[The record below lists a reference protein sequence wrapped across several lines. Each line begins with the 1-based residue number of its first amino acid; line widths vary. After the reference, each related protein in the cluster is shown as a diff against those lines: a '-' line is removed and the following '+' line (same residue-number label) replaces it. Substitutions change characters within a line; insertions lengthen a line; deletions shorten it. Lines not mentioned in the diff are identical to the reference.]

1 MSLLKIA
8 IDKINSAKNSTEY
21 TDEELTNMIDCSYFI
36 INMLNDINGKT
47 VKTKNLIGK
56 DIELHISFDVKFR
69 HNYCYVEIDDHQ
81 TLIYLKEYFNEQ
93 IKLFLYHISD
103 TQQRICEVRVS
114 NNGFSTALLLN
125 YDWDIKIYKPDNQS
139 VTQNYVFLF

>member
-21 TDEELTNMIDCSYFI
+21 TDEQLTNMIDCTYFI

-47 VKTKNLIGK
+47 VKTKNIIGK
-56 DIELHISFDVKFR
+56 DIILDIYFEIKFH
-69 HNYCYVEIDDHQ
+69 HNYCAVIINDMDV
-81 TLIYLKEYFNEQ
+81 LIYLKEYFIDQ
-93 IKLFLYHISD
+93 IKTFKYNIPD
-103 TQQRICEVRVS
+103 NQQRICEVRVS

-125 YDWDIKIYKPDNQS
+125 YDCDVKIYIPDNQL
-139 VTQNYVFLF
+139 VT